1 MNMVH
6 SVKQHERPVSGSW
19 SSCLLLGQNSE
30 RVRVT
35 TEFALRDSVFYRT
48 YYLTSGFLKTN
59 TENYMMS
66 GFLKTNTECYMMSGF
81 LETNTVF
88 FQKSWL
94 FLKDKLH
101 SQNEEHIFH
110 STKMQYECIQLCTH
124 VFRAHV
130 HCISWRFHQSIPS
143 CSPHLHRRIV
153 SQWWTCWPES
163 DQTSV
168 DNQHTSLTDKAWTC
182 PLSSEVYSL

>member
-1 MNMVH
+1 MKDLYQAVDLA
-6 SVKQHERPVSGSW
+6 VCSW
-19 SSCLLLGQNSE
+19 GRTLTLHVLVQFFHWLRVDE

-35 TEFALRDSVFYRT
+35 FEFALRDSVFYQT
-48 YYLTSGFLKTN
+48 Y
-59 TENYMMS
+59 YMMS
-66 GFLKTNTECYMMSGF
+66 GFLKTNTEYYVMSGF
-81 LETNTVF
+81 LKTNTVF

-101 SQNEEHIFH
+101 SQNEDLIFH

-168 DNQHTSLTDKAWTC
+168 DNQQTSLTDEAWTC
-182 PLSSEVYSL
+182 TSSSEVYSW